1 MSPAACLRSNSMYLE
16 HFDLSTYPFADVPD
30 PLWYVPHKVAE
41 SAYADMVYS
50 IMRDD
55 AVVVLEGETG
65 SGKTLLLQRLVQDL
79 DDSNDVH
86 FVSFSALS
94 FEQVLAYIVDGFDAS
109 SDGGEL
115 VANVRAI
122 KAYLDEVHAQGK
134 RSLLLIDD
142 AHMLD
147 EYTLNQLILLT
158 NYVIQGDRPL
168 TLVLAGEFSAV
179 GGVPAGAQAR
189 TRFQSCLGR
198 LNEDDIALYIQSR
211 WRIAGGQND
220 LAYDAN
226 GIRAAYEHCHGNV
239 RRFGQIVDA
248 ALSVAAA
255 TQSQSI
261 SADIVVRAL
270 ARFGGEAVLS
280 SLAPLPAKTQVSAG
294 VPLLEVIDGSG
305 QRSAEIALE
314 SGVYS
319 IGRAED
325 CDVQLASSHVSR
337 YHARI
342 EMDSGAA
349 TLVDLGSVN
358 RAIVNGV
365 PVSSHALVNGDEI
378 QLGEYTLRFVN
389 AA

>member
-1 MSPAACLRSNSMYLE
+1 MYLE

-30 PLWYVPHKVAE
+30 PVWYVPHRVAE
-41 SAYADMVYS
+41 SVYADMVYS

-55 AVVVLEGETG
+55 AVVVVEGETG
-65 SGKTLLLQRLVQDL
+65 SGKTLLLQRLMQEL

-86 FVSFSALS
+86 FISFSALS

-122 KAYLDEVHAQGK
+122 KAYLDEINAQGK

-142 AHMLD
+142 AHLLD

-158 NYVIQGDRPL
+158 NYVIQGERPL
-168 TLVLAGEFSAV
+168 TLVLAGDFSTA
-179 GGVPAGAQAR
+179 GGQPAILQSR
-189 TRFQSCLGR
+189 TRFQSCLSC
-198 LNEDDIALYIQSR
+198 LSEEDISLYIQSR
-211 WRIAGGQND
+211 WRIAGGQAE
-220 LAYDAN
+220 LTYDAS
-226 GIRAAYEHCHGNV
+226 GVKAAYEHCQGNV
-239 RRFGQIVDA
+239 RRFGQIMDA

-255 TQSQSI
+255 TQSKSL
-261 SADIVVRAL
+261 SADSVVRAL
-270 ARFGGEAVLS
+270 SRFGGEAISPGV
-280 SLAPLPAKTQVSAG
+280 APLPQRPAVTSG

-305 QRSAEIALE
+305 QQSAEIALE

-342 EMDSGAA
+342 EMDAGSA
-349 TLVDLGSVN
+349 TLIDLGSVN

-378 QLGEYTLRFVN
+378 QLGEFTLRFVN